1 MIIIDHHKEL
11 CALCTL
17 CMVLLWQSLNHQ
29 PASPCNLTSRT
40 ARLLMLLLTLVCN
53 ALALRADMRSNHCTH
68 GGATVHSTLHWL
80 PRYFLRCIS
89 LNDILV
95 WTAMYLAAVGNI
107 IYFNTKQHHHH
118 QLSSIHYIGMHK
130 HLESKWNLKGSFTFI
145 FANCLNLG

>member
-40 ARLLMLLLTLVCN
+40 ARLLMLTLVCN
-53 ALALRADMRSNHCTH
+53 ALALRADMRSNHCTR
-68 GGATVHSTLHWL
+68 GGATVHSTAALYFALNFIEWYTCLHCNV
-80 PRYFLRCIS
+80 PCCR
-89 LNDILV
+89 
-95 WTAMYLAAVGNI
+95 GNI

-118 QLSSIHYIGMHK
+118 QLSSVHYIGMHT

-145 FANCLNLG
+145 SANCLNLG